1 MSSEASFEIPWSDKR
16 SPTSGKQEVLASSE
30 VDVFPEAVL
39 VERVSWSSLEELLD
53 S

>member
-1 MSSEASFEIPWSDKR
+1 MNSDASFEIPWSDKR
-16 SPTSGKQEVLASSE
+16 SLTSGEQEVLASCV

-39 VERVSWSSLEELLD
+39 VERVSCSSLEELLD